1 MERSG
6 PRTNTPPRLEQIFE
20 NLVFLEKVFGDS
32 EDEEISNIPF
42 LELARSFELRPGVQ
56 KTFATH

>member
-6 PRTNTPPRLEQIFE
+6 RETKTPPRLQQIFE
-20 NLVFLEKVFGDS
+20 NLVFLEKVFSDS

-42 LELARSFELRPGVQ
+42 LELARSFELRTGERRTVN
-56 KTFATH
+56 TH